1 MFNKEKIADNL
12 LFVDS
17 DSEIYSPY
25 FFQKNDLYL
34 KTEEEFKLNKK
45 EIKFRV
51 KHKKD
56 ISKKKEVKNLYSI
69 ENNCDIN
76 KKFISNNKNDNSLS
90 IKFETIITNTNQFQ
104 TNSSEKILY
113 RKDAYYKHFKV
124 ILGNYIKNK
133 INKLKNKC
141 FPYYSKNNFSTPSY
155 KYIGNPK
162 EKDNFYFL
170 SYTIKEILIYGKD
183 KLKYNRQYN
192 NELLIKFIEDN
203 DSRVKDKDSYNEL
216 IYFLNDKLKNVI
228 IQFYDDKIE
237 FDKLKNDSKCI
248 QLDVFYKRETGIS
261 LLNKYGFLEALKQFN
276 K

>member
-1 MFNKEKIADNL
+1 MFNKEKIEDNL
-12 LFVDS
+12 IFADS

-25 FFQKNDLYL
+25 FFQKNDLCL

-56 ISKKKEVKNLYSI
+56 ISKKKEVKNLYNI

-237 FDKLKNDSKCI
+237 FDKLNNDSKCI